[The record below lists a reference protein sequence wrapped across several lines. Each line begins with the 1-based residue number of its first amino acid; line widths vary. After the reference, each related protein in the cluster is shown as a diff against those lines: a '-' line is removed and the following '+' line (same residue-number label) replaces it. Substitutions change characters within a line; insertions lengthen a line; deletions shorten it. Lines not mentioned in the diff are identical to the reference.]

1 MRSSGYYGARA
12 FARELNRQRN
22 QHERSMEAA
31 ARREAKEKMYSNG
44 YEKEAQENNRL
55 ELQKRMCFH
64 YADLMIKMKPYFN
77 FELLKEK
84 YIPSEFE
91 YKDEPEYIDRAS
103 AIIVPK
109 EKKIEKIFKSV
120 KNKRIDLEEK
130 KKEQIESDKKD
141 FEKRKDLYNTE
152 KENALKKFKEEEEK
166 RAKEIE
172 IKNKNVDKFEE
183 LYLNNEKEAQ
193 EQFLLTLLTNY
204 LSHHKT
210 TMFANANIGYTSS
223 NKTIILELEM
233 ADVHEYFEFSNCKYV
248 KTKNELS
255 YSYYKD
261 SEIKK
266 EFTVLL
272 PKIAIGFCNL
282 FLGNDLN
289 NSIDNMIV
297 NILYNEI
304 YLVSFKIS
312 KEEYK
317 QLDLRNLGDLNKINN
332 DMRIFKSLQTGI
344 KVFDFIK

>member
-31 ARREAKEKMYSNG
+31 ARREAKEEMYSNG
-44 YEKEAQENNRL
+44 YAKEEQENNRL

-64 YADLMIKMKPYFN
+64 YADLMIKMNPYFK

-84 YIPSEFE
+84 YIPNEFE
-91 YKDEPEYIDRAS
+91 FEDEPEYIDRAS
-103 AIIVPK
+103 TIIVPK

-120 KNKRIDLEEK
+120 KNKRVDLEEK
-130 KKEQIESDKKD
+130 KKKQIESDKED
-141 FEKRKDLYNTE
+141 FEKRKKIYNSE
-152 KENALKKFKEEEEK
+152 KANALKKFNEEEEK
-166 RAKEIE
+166 RKNKIE
-172 IKNKNVDKFEE
+172 VQNKNVDKFEE
-183 LYLNNEKEAQ
+183 QYLNNEKEAQ

-204 LSHHKT
+204 LNEHKT
-210 TMFANANIGYTSS
+210 KMFANANIGYTSGD
-223 NKTIILELEM
+223 KTLILELEM

-304 YLVSFKIS
+304 YLLSYKIS
-312 KEEYK
+312 KEEFEK
-317 QLDLRNLGDLNKINN
+317 LDLRNLGDLNKINN

-344 KVFDFIK
+344 KVFDYIK